1 VIEVTALYRNCVLG
15 FGQEVLAMRLKR
27 LLAVVGMLLMTT
39 GLWAQG
45 DEKKPAA
52 KSGSVEQTLMELE
65 NKWVEGGKKQD
76 PKMLEPILA
85 SGFMSLSPDGTYSN
99 RVDYLA
105 RISKAKWEIDEISNM
120 KVHVT
125 GNHAIVTGDW
135 HGKGKDSSG
144 KSVDTTEHWIDAF
157 AKMPNGK
164 WQCTMDASAT
174 AKK

>member
-1 VIEVTALYRNCVLG
+1 
-15 FGQEVLAMRLKR
+15 MRLTR
-27 LLAVVGMLLMTT
+27 LLAIGTVLLVTT

-45 DEKKPAA
+45 DAKKPAA
-52 KSGSVEQTLMELE
+52 KSGGDKKMASADGVEQMLMDIE
-65 NKWVEGGKKQD
+65 NKWVEAGKKQD

-85 SGFMSLSPDGTYSN
+85 DGFMSLSADGTYIN
-99 RVDYLA
+99 RADYVA
-105 RISKAKWEIDEISNM
+105 GISKAKWEIDEISNM

-135 HGKGKDSSG
+135 RGKGKDGSG

-164 WQCTMDASAT
+164 WQCTLDASTT